1 MKSISEQLSL
11 IRRGAVELIS
21 EEELINKLKKGK
33 PLRIKAGFDPTAPDL
48 HLGHIVLLNKLRQF
62 QELGDHVIFLVGDFT
77 ARIGDPSGRLSTRPL
92 LSDAEIKKN
101 VKTYEEQVFKI
112 LDRKKTEV
120 RFNSEWLEKLGAD
133 GIVKMAGRYTVARM
147 LERDDF
153 AKRYKNEE
161 PLSLHEFLYP
171 LLQGWDSVVLK
182 ADVELG
188 GTDQKFNLLVG
199 RQFQR
204 EEGQAPQVVMTMPL
218 LEGTDG
224 VRKMS
229 KSYCNYIGIDEPPK
243 DIFGKIMS
251 ISDNLMWR
259 YYELLSAKDLP
270 EIAALKKSVE
280 EGSRH
285 PKTVKMDLA
294 REMVSRFYST
304 KEALK
309 AAAEFEAVFKS
320 GALPEEIEECRF
332 PASSKQ
338 VGLLTVMTQ
347 AGLTKSNGEARRLIE
362 QGGVSVDQRKISDP
376 QMQLPAEGECLI
388 QVGKRKVKKI
398 RFL

>member
-1 MKSISEQLSL
+1 LKSISEQLSL

-229 KSYCNYIGIDEPPK
+229 KSYGNYIGIDEPPK

>member
-204 EEGQAPQVVMTMPL
+204 EEGKAPQVVMTMPL

-229 KSYCNYIGIDEPPK
+229 KSYGNYIGIDEPPK

>member
-229 KSYCNYIGIDEPPK
+229 KSYGNYIGIDEPPK